1 MSPNGLSLKQRLTAL
16 SIAPS
21 APSSP
26 HNYDQSPASP
36 RRKSFFAS
44 PWSSSRRHADSE
56 QQESEMVQEVMAK
69 LIFQAGVDF
78 ETRPMVVLNASAL
91 PDPRL
96 VNYDILLSR
105 ILSYLN
111 LYVESDYTVV
121 FFAAGAKHN
130 PGWNW
135 VWKAY
140 RSLSRK
146 YRKNLKR
153 LYVVHSSFFSKML
166 FSLAGAVISPKFFRK
181 ITYIDTLSDL
191 AYHIPLTQIDIPP
204 AVYQENHKHEKTITL
219 PTPMPSSTFGVP
231 LEDIMGYEGE
241 KGGIPRVVRDAIQFL
256 RETGMQEDGL
266 FRRSPSSAMLRAAQE
281 AYDRGNV
288 VSLDTFGDPH
298 LAAVLLKK
306 YLRDLPEPMFP
317 ESLYPTIRRCPMPTS
332 DPGDMSAVMYVRE
345 ILLPE
350 LPPCVYILLSH
361 ILHLMH
367 EVSLHVAT
375 NRMDAHNL
383 SIVLCP
389 NLVKGTNPAKDVMM
403 CTAPGGP
410 VLFDSSTTTSS
421 ASQQQQ
427 PQSNTTLGTVIKLC
441 IQRYYEIFD
450 EVHDRTEAVGQET
463 HEDVQYDEMVGGEGR
478 GVSRGFGFGV
488 DMELSESEGEGEGE
502 ITLGGVGYGRGGEG
516 GYTPTSTSGLA
527 SLRPGVV
534 WEGSSSD
541 GHGSLSGHGSVE
553 DYDEPQEVRLQHHRR
568 QSSGKHSVRTN
579 ATDEEIDD
587 TMLIM
592 PIGPEPS
599 SPRTPQMPTLN
610 GHHSPSAW
618 SPPSSPATPMAWGG
632 HGPPSAW
639 GAGAGTSRFTTVG
652 ANYATYKPKSR
663 RAPPSN
669 GNPYG
674 SGTVTPK
681 SASSSIIGSGQGQN
695 STFST
700 KSRSVISIEKGLGAA
715 GVGTIGKKGS
725 ISVGRGTTRKSI
737 GSGVEAVGI
746 TAEGFF
752 TPPPGTGGA

>member
-478 GVSRGFGFGV
+478 G
-488 DMELSESEGEGEGE
+488 
-502 ITLGGVGYGRGGEG
+502 
-516 GYTPTSTSGLA
+516 
-527 SLRPGVV
+527 
-534 WEGSSSD
+534 
-541 GHGSLSGHGSVE
+541 
-553 DYDEPQEVRLQHHRR
+553 EVRLQHHRR

-599 SPRTPQMPTLN
+599 T
-610 GHHSPSAW
+610 
-618 SPPSSPATPMAWGG
+618 TPMAWGG